1 MTLEEYK
8 RQSKE
13 IYEAARNF
21 SGTTQEEAV
30 EFFEKIAQK
39 YPEVTQFN
47 EEAMQCKNI
56 DEFRKLADKFGLT
69 FSSEESAKKLFSIL
83 ADSKKQLEAL
93 VKNHENG
100 AELSDDEL
108 DAVTGGEYVVKGS
121 DLVTNIVG
129 GLGFGMGAGT
139 SALAGATAGAM
150 AGGPVGA
157 LVGLAVGAVAGIAVG
172 AATGTASYFA
182 ADALT

>member
-1 MTLEEYK
+1 MTLKEYK

-21 SGTTQEEAV
+21 SGTTQEEAI
-30 EFFEKIAQK
+30 EFFGKIAQK

-47 EEAMQCKNI
+47 EEAIKCKNI

-83 ADSKKQLEAL
+83 ADSKKQLEKV

-108 DAVTGGEYVVKGS
+108 DSVTGGKS
-121 DLVTNIVG
+121 VG
-129 GLGFGMGAGT
+129 GIILGA
-139 SALAGATAGAM
+139 
-150 AGGPVGA
+150 
-157 LVGLAVGAVAGIAVG
+157 GAVALGVVGGFIAAPATGGTSLAAGGTLAAMG
-172 AATGTASYFA
+172 AAIIGASI
-182 ADALT
+182 